1 MRPILIPLDL
11 HERCQIDVL
20 CWWKMY
26 FLTQRKIWDLSTEDP
41 KWDYKF
47 VVYYISVQVSN
58 RFRVRFLSQIFY
70 QSVHGVAQCKASS
83 FTTLQCSLYRENLLL
98 CYFLKVCNQ
107 LMQQLLIS
115 EDKVKIEEKKNIFH
129 ILIV

>member
-26 FLTQRKIWDLSTEDP
+26 FLTQRKIWDLRTEDP

-47 VVYYISVQVSN
+47 VVYYISVQVSK
-58 RFRVRFLSQIFY
+58 LIFSESDFY
-70 QSVHGVAQCKASS
+70 P
-83 FTTLQCSLYRENLLL
+83 N
-98 CYFLKVCNQ
+98 
-107 LMQQLLIS
+107 LIS
-115 EDKVKIEEKKNIFH
+115 VSIRCSPMQSLLVHNIAMFF
-129 ILIV
+129 IQGKSGIMLFLESAIS